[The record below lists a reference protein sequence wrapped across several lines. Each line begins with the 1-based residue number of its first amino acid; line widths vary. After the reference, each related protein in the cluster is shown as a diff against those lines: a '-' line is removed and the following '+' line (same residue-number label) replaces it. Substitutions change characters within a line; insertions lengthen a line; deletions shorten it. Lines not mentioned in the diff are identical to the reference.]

1 MVEEKFKS
9 LNKKYKS
16 LTTCAMVSW
25 LLVLVCSIA
34 GLVLKTKDFQ
44 TTQLAI
50 TCVALL
56 MEIMRVDT
64 KVQAQQI
71 TLGVTT
77 EVLMALCEQDN
88 DKEEKEET
96 PIVSPED
103 FERFKKGEMTK
114 EEMLNIKKAVDKVTE
129 SKKDA

>member
-1 MVEEKFKS
+1 MRTEKLNS
-9 LNKKYKS
+9 LKKKYNAF
-16 LTTCAMVSW
+16 TTCAKVSW

-34 GLVLKTKDFQ
+34 SLVLKTKEFQ
-44 TTQLAI
+44 LTQLAM
-50 TCVALL
+50 TSFALL
-56 MEIMRVDT
+56 MEIMKVDT

-71 TLGVTT
+71 IIEATT
-77 EVLMALCEQDN
+77 ELLMESGEQGN

-129 SKKDA
+129 SKKDV

>member
-1 MVEEKFKS
+1 MRTEKFKS
-9 LNKKYKS
+9 LMKRYNTF
-16 LTTCAMVSW
+16 TTCEMVSW

-56 MEIMRVDT
+56 MEIMKVDT
-64 KVQAQQI
+64 KVQSQQI
-71 TLGVTT
+71 TIEATIEL
-77 EVLMALCEQDN
+77 LMGLCEQDN
-88 DKEEKEET
+88 DKEET

-129 SKKDA
+129 SKKDV

>member
-9 LNKKYKS
+9 LKKRYNTF
-16 LTTCAMVSW
+16 TTSAMVSW

-44 TTQLAI
+44 AVQLAI
-50 TCVALL
+50 TCFALL
-56 MEIMRVDT
+56 MEIMKVDT
-64 KVQAQQI
+64 KVQSQQI
-71 TLGVTT
+71 TIEATIEL
-77 EVLMALCEQDN
+77 LMGLCEQDN
-88 DKEEKEET
+88 DKEET

-129 SKKDA
+129 SKKDV